1 MRFDWEYVKNRTT
14 MTDLEIDTTCWEFLK
29 HMREIDLNSIKT
41 NDPICVEKGVLQE
54 YHSTVRVEVVEGM
67 EIHFMIEY
75 EIDYYD
81 KRGQYNVHFWYYDE
95 DKGQELEI
103 LMMMPEEVDS
113 NIRNEKLEKLG
124 L

>member
-14 MTDLEIDTTCWEFLK
+14 MTDLEIDTACWEYLK
-29 HMREIDLNSIKT
+29 HMREIDLNSLKE
-41 NDPICVEKGVLQE
+41 NDPICVENGVLQE
-54 YHSTVRVEVVEGM
+54 YHSVVRTEVVEGM
-67 EIHFMIEY
+67 EIHFLVQY

-95 DKGQELEI
+95 DNSQELEM

-113 NIRNEKLEKLG
+113 EIRNEKIEKLG
-124 L
+124 I